1 MRDCRQLKI
10 DVESYNENYN
20 ENYNESVPV
29 QTWFDFTEDLEEL
42 EHESEED

>member
-10 DVESYNENYN
+10 DVESYN